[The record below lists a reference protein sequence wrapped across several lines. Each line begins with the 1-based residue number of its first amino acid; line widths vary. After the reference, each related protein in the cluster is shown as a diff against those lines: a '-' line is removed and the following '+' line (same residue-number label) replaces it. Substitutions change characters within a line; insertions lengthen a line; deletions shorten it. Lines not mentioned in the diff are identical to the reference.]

1 MISARDYTARLADLL
16 CRERSAMAEFLV
28 ELAAFDKRRLW
39 AELGHTGLF
48 PFLHREL
55 GLSKAAAF
63 YRKTAAELIQRF
75 PEIVEPLR
83 DGRLCITA
91 IAEVAKVITPENR
104 AEVLPRF
111 FHCSKREAKQ
121 VAAEIAP
128 AESPPMRE
136 VVTAVRPLVSP
147 EGTVQPVELAIP
159 ETGASEPRPTV
170 APRPA
175 PEPPRKR
182 DAAEPLTADL
192 HRIHVTVSRRFLEK
206 LDKARDALSH
216 SHPGASA
223 EAILEAGLDLLL
235 ARDAK
240 RKGIVAKPRSGAPP
254 HADPLPGGD
263 GPGTGSRR
271 IPASVKRAVWIRDQG
286 RCQWPLES
294 GGICGS
300 THRLQFDHVDPWAC
314 GGPAT
319 VENVRVAC
327 DVHNRFAARLV
338 FGEEWVE
345 RCKRREE
352 TRSPPP
358 P

>member
-147 EGTVQPVELAIP
+147 EGAVQPVELAIP

-206 LDKARDALSH
+206 LDKARDALPH

-240 RKGIVAKPRSGAPP
+240 RKGLVEKPRKTAPASSP
-254 HADPLPGGD
+254 DH
-263 GPGTGSRR
+263 
-271 IPASVKRAVWIRDQG
+271 IPASVKRAVWKRDQG
-286 RCQWPLES
+286 SCQWKLES

-300 THRLQFDHVDPWAC
+300 THRLQLDHVVPRAR
-314 GGPAT
+314 GGPST
-319 VENVRVAC
+319 IENVRVLC
-327 DVHNRFAARLV
+327 SFHNLAAARSA
-338 FGEEWVE
+338 FGDEWMD
-345 RCKRREE
+345 RYARGGGRAS
-352 TRSPPP
+352 R
-358 P
+358 